1 MQGED
6 ARYLKRKVKGG
17 HIDVH
22 PSEKAL
28 IVHYEVEATILGEM
42 GDPMLGERKE
52 CQKIIRLKSLNAN
65 TDISSLAR
73 KVVEECKLIHSSKL
87 AEVEQLLYYLQNRR
101 DAAFSGKE
109 KKEKSTKPKD
119 PPPFE
124 GTEIDELANI
134 NDMDEYIE
142 LLYEDIPDKVRG
154 SALILQLARNPDN
167 LEELLLNETALGA
180 LARVLREDWKQS
192 VELATNII
200 YIFFCFSSFSQ
211 FHGLITHYKIGA
223 LCMNIIDH
231 ELKRHELWQEE
242 LSKKKKAVDEDPEN
256 QALKKDYEKTYKKYQ
271 GLVVKQEQLLR
282 VALYLLLN
290 LAEDTRTEL
299 KMRNKNIVH
308 MLVKALDRDNFE
320 LLILVVS
327 FLKKLSIFM
336 ENKNDMVEMDII
348 EKLVKMVPCEHEDL
362 LNITLRLLLNLSFDT
377 GLRNKMVQVGL
388 LPKLTALLGN
398 ESYKQIA
405 MCVLYHISMDDRFKS
420 MFAYTDCIPQSSAR
434 GSAHMFSTTVVP
446 LGPALISTL
455 LFSRMLL
462 MKMLFEC
469 SDERIDLELISF
481 CINLAANKRNVQLIC
496 EGNGLKMLM
505 KRALKFKDPLL
516 MKMIRNISQH
526 DGPTK
531 NLFVDYVGDLA
542 AQISNDE
549 DEEFVIECLGT
560 LANLTIPDLDWELVL
575 KEYKLVPYLKDK
587 LKPGSAEDD
596 LVLEVVIMIGTVS
609 MDDSCAA
616 LLAKSGIIPALI
628 ELLNAQQEDD
638 EFVCQIIYVFYQMVF
653 HQATRDVII
662 KETQAPAYLIDL
674 MHDKN
679 AEIRKVCDNTLDI
692 IAEYDEEWAK
702 KIQSEKFRWHNSQ
715 WLEMVESRQMD
726 ESEQFLYGD
735 DRIEPYI
742 HEGDILERPDLYY
755 SSDGL
760 LAPEGT
766 VSPEFFNEFHL
777 QNGDLVGQHSFPS
790 SFNLGVDGFG
800 QPVGIPGRPPTAYG
814 FRPDEP
820 YYYGYG
826 AR

>member
-1 MQGED
+1 MQGDD

-17 HIDVH
+17 NIDVH

-73 KVVEECKLIHSSKL
+73 KVVEECKLIHPSKL

-101 DAAFSGKE
+101 DTSAGKE
-109 KKEKSTKPKD
+109 KKEKSSKPKD

-124 GTEIDELANI
+124 GTEIDEVANI

-242 LSKKKKAVDEDPEN
+242 LTKKKKAVDEDPDN
-256 QALKKDYEKTYKKYQ
+256 QTQKKEYEKTFKKYQ

-308 MLVKALDRDNFE
+308 MLVKALDRENFE

-336 ENKNDMVEMDII
+336 ENKNDMVELDII

-398 ESYKQIA
+398 ENYKQVA
-405 MCVLYHISMDDRFKS
+405 MCILYHISMDDRFKS
-420 MFAYTDCIPQSSAR
+420 MFAYTDCIPQ
-434 GSAHMFSTTVVP
+434 
-446 LGPALISTL
+446 
-455 LFSRMLL
+455 L

-469 SDERIDLELISF
+469 PEGRIDLELISF
-481 CINLAANKRNVQLIC
+481 CINLAANKRNVQLVC

-531 NLFVDYVGDLA
+531 TLFIV
-542 AQISNDE
+542 ST
-549 DEEFVIECLGT
+549 C
-560 LANLTIPDLDWELVL
+560 
-575 KEYKLVPYLKDK
+575 
-587 LKPGSAEDD
+587 SAEDD

-726 ESEQFLYGD
+726 ENEQYLYGD
-735 DRIEPYI
+735 DPIEPYI

-755 SSDGL
+755 NADGL
-760 LAPEGT
+760 IAHDGAA
-766 VSPEFFNEFHL
+766 SPDFFGDYHL
-777 QNGDLVGQHSFPS
+777 QNGDLVGQHPFPGS
-790 SFNLGVDGFG
+790 VAMDGFG
-800 QPVGIPGRPPTAYG
+800 QPVGIPSRPTTAYG
-814 FRPDEP
+814 YRPDDP
-820 YYYGYG
+820 YYYSFG

>member
-17 HIDVH
+17 NIDVH

-73 KVVEECKLIHSSKL
+73 KVVEECKLIHPSKL

-101 DAAFSGKE
+101 DTSSAKE
-109 KKEKSTKPKD
+109 KKEKSSKPKD

-124 GTEIDELANI
+124 GMEIDEVANI

-242 LSKKKKAVDEDPEN
+242 LTKKKKAVDEDPEN
-256 QALKKDYEKTYKKYQ
+256 QILKKEYEKTFKKYQ

-348 EKLVKMVPCEHEDL
+348 DKLVKMIPCEHEDL

-398 ESYKQIA
+398 ENYKQVA
-405 MCVLYHISMDDRFKS
+405 MCILYHISMDDRFKS
-420 MFAYTDCIPQSSAR
+420 MFAYTDCIPQ
-434 GSAHMFSTTVVP
+434 
-446 LGPALISTL
+446 
-455 LFSRMLL
+455 L
-462 MKMLFEC
+462 MKMLLEC
-469 SDERIDLELISF
+469 SDERVDLELISF

-496 EGNGLKMLM
+496 E
-505 KRALKFKDPLL
+505 
-516 MKMIRNISQH
+516 
-526 DGPTK
+526 
-531 NLFVDYVGDLA
+531 
-542 AQISNDE
+542 
-549 DEEFVIECLGT
+549 
-560 LANLTIPDLDWELVL
+560 
-575 KEYKLVPYLKDK
+575 
-587 LKPGSAEDD
+587 GSAEDD

-679 AEIRKVCDNTLDI
+679 SEIRKVCDNTLDI

-726 ESEQFLYGD
+726 ENEQYLYGD

-755 SSDGL
+755 SADGL
-760 LAPEGT
+760 ITHDGAI
-766 VSPEFFNEFHL
+766 SPDFFSDYHL
-777 QNGDLVGQHSFPS
+777 QNGDLVNQHPFSGS
-790 SFNLGVDGFG
+790 VAMDGFG
-800 QPVGIPGRPPTAYG
+800 QPIGIPSRPTTAYG
-814 FRPDEP
+814 YRPDEP
-820 YYYGYG
+820 YYYNNFGS
-826 AR
+826 R

>member
-17 HIDVH
+17 NIDVH

-28 IVHYEVEATILGEM
+28 IVQYEVEATILGEM

-65 TDISSLAR
+65 TDITSLAR
-73 KVVEECKLIHSSKL
+73 KVVEECKLIHPSKL
-87 AEVEQLLYYLQNRR
+87 NEVEQLLYYLQNRR
-101 DAAFSGKE
+101 DSLSGKE
-109 KKEKSTKPKD
+109 KKEKSSKPKD

-124 GTEIDELANI
+124 GMEIDEVANI

-200 YIFFCFSSFSQ
+200 YIFFCFSS
-211 FHGLITHYKIGA
+211 
-223 LCMNIIDH
+223 
-231 ELKRHELWQEE
+231 LKSHQGSLKCGK
-242 LSKKKKAVDEDPEN
+242 SKDRPPPS
-256 QALKKDYEKTYKKYQ
+256 
-271 GLVVKQEQLLR
+271 R
-282 VALYLLLN
+282 FIALYLLLN

-336 ENKNDMVEMDII
+336 ENKNDMVEMDIV
-348 EKLVKMVPCEHEDL
+348 EKLVKMIPCEHEDL

-398 ESYKQIA
+398 ENYKQIA

-420 MFAYTDCIPQSSAR
+420 MFAYTDCIPQ
-434 GSAHMFSTTVVP
+434 
-446 LGPALISTL
+446 
-455 LFSRMLL
+455 L

-505 KRALKFKDPLL
+505 KRALKLKDPLL
-516 MKMIRNISQH
+516 MKMIRNVSQH

-531 NLFVDYVGDLA
+531 SLFIDYVGDLA
-542 AQISNDE
+542 AQISSDE
-549 DEEFVIECLGT
+549 EEEFVIECLGT

-575 KEYKLVPYLKDK
+575 KEYKLVPFLKDK
-587 LKPGSAEDD
+587 LKPGAAEDD

-679 AEIRKVCDNTLDI
+679 NEIRKVCDNTLDI

-726 ESEQFLYGD
+726 ESEQYLYGD

-742 HEGDILERPDLYY
+742 HEGDILERPDLFYN
-755 SSDGL
+755 SDGL
-760 LAPEGT
+760 IAAEGAI
-766 VSPEFFNEFHL
+766 SPDFFNDFHL
-777 QNGDLVGQHSFPS
+777 QNGDVVGQHSFPGS
-790 SFNLGVDGFG
+790 LGMDGFG
-800 QPVGIPGRPPTAYG
+800 QPVGILGRPATAYG

-820 YYYGYG
+820 YYYSFGS
-826 AR
+826 R